1 MPQSP
6 LRLIRRCIEYVPKEH
21 LFDLLPAMRG
31 MYVLYRGNGSPKAR
45 RSRFEVVYVGMAA
58 QGSIRARL
66 KLHRRKKGDDWT
78 HFSIFEVWDN
88 IRDEEIRELEGLFR
102 HIYKR
107 DARANSLNVA
117 RGFKPMR
124 AVTDRSLLSRPK
136 KRSKR
141 SAT

>member
-6 LRLIRRCIEYVPKEH
+6 LRLIKRCVEYVPKEQ

-31 MYVLYRGNGSPKAR
+31 MYVLYRGSGASR

-58 QGSIRARL
+58 QGSIRGRL
-66 KLHRRKKGDDWT
+66 KLHRRRKGDSWT
-78 HFSIFEVWDN
+78 HFSVFEDWDN

-107 DARANSLNVA
+107 DMRANPLNVA
-117 RGFKPMR
+117 RGFR
-124 AVTDRSLLSRPK
+124 AMIKVHDASLLSRTPG
-136 KRSKR
+136 RR
-141 SAT
+141 RAAAG